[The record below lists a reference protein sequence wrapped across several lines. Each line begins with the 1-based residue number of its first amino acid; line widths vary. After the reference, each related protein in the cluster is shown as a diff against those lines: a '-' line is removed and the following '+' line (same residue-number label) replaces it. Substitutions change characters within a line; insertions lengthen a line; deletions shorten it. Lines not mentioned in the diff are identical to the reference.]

1 MRIEKHT
8 YVTGPSMSGSGLSMD
23 FPALKHGAP
32 LPRIPKIDHLYST
45 QESPQ
50 PPNNDIILMAAAT
63 EVQCGCQ
70 LH

>member
-1 MRIEKHT
+1 
-8 YVTGPSMSGSGLSMD
+8 MD

-63 EVQCGCQ
+63 EAQCGCQ